1 MAIFGIMVL
10 EDWIYLYYL
19 NRFYQFHGL
28 LWFLRTEFICIIW
41 TCIQANRWIQSSW
54 GLNLFVLFE
63 LNATRPFPFRCSW
76 GLNLFVLFEQFYSNH
91 SQALCSWGLNLFVLF
106 ERMIA
111 TCGRIRV
118 LEDWI
123 YLYYLNVLFFYF
135 LYGSVLED
143 WIYLYYLNL
152 NQNKTWNKEFL
163 RTEFICII
171 WTVCYWNVYF
181 NWFLRTEFICI
192 IWTEGLPGH
201 VFLMFLRTEFICII
215 WTIWYRLYVNSPF
228 LRTEF
233 ICIIWTIFSACWK
246 RPGSWGLNL
255 FVLFDNFLLAKILMV
270 VLKEY
275 FLVYYLILFI
285 LFNVNYH
292 ILTNTLCSYWETPSN
307 KAWANDFCVGLNV
320 SFP

>member
-1 MAIFGIMVL
+1 M
-10 EDWIYLYYL
+10 
-19 NRFYQFHGL
+19 
-28 LWFLRTEFICIIW
+28 RTEFICIIW
-41 TCIQANRWIQSSW
+41 TNSNAKIALYSSW

>member
-1 MAIFGIMVL
+1 M
-10 EDWIYLYYL
+10 
-19 NRFYQFHGL
+19 
-28 LWFLRTEFICIIW
+28 
-41 TCIQANRWIQSSW
+41 
-54 GLNLFVLFE
+54 
-63 LNATRPFPFRCSW
+63 
-76 GLNLFVLFEQFYSNH
+76 
-91 SQALCSWGLNLFVLF
+91 
-106 ERMIA
+106 
-111 TCGRIRV
+111 
-118 LEDWI
+118 
-123 YLYYLNVLFFYF
+123 
-135 LYGSVLED
+135 
-143 WIYLYYLNL
+143 
-152 NQNKTWNKEFL
+152 

-228 LRTEF
+228 LRTEL